1 MESFCVF
8 CPINFNKLLCSEN
21 LLVQIEL
28 KFTIGTRT
36 TNLQAHKL
44 QRVSVKILHYSNLQ

>member
-44 QRVSVKILHYSNLQ
+44 QRVSVKILHYSNL